1 MKTPLQV
8 TDPALIEQAIR
19 RTESNINRISL
30 IEKHGPED
38 TEAEKERLKTIKN
51 VLRRVQRNG

>member
-19 RTESNINRISL
+19 RTKANINRISL

-38 TEAEKERLKTIKN
+38 TDAEEKRLEVMMM
-51 VLRRVQRNG
+51 VLDTVQRNG